1 MPVKYFPALFVFL
14 WATGFIGA
22 GFAMPYAEPFWFM
35 TARFFIA
42 AIILAV
48 WALATGARWPDRR
61 GLVNAAIVG
70 CLIHGI
76 YLSGV
81 FWAVRHGLP
90 AGMTAL
96 VSGLQ
101 PLITTLIA
109 ALFLREVVLPRQ
121 WLGLLIGFCGVALV
135 VAPKFSLSSGGINPA
150 TLSAAL
156 AAVLAISIGTV
167 WQKRFA
173 VKIDLKTGTTVQY
186 IAAGIL
192 TCLLS
197 LGFETQTVIWSGELL
212 FAMVW
217 LVLVLSIGAILLLLI
232 LIGQGEVSKVASFF
246 YLVPGTAAI
255 MAYLLFGE
263 TLTLVQIAG
272 MVLTTFGV
280 ALATLQR
287 TGQKKKPAV

>member
-1 MPVKYFPALFVFL
+1 VEQIMPVKYFPALFVFL

-22 GFAMPYAEPFWFM
+22 GLAMPYAEPFWFM

-42 AIILAV
+42 AIILAI
-48 WALATGARWPDRR
+48 WALATGARWPDKR

-109 ALFLREVVLPRQ
+109 ALFLRETVLPRQ

-156 AAVLAISIGTV
+156 AAVMAISIGTV

-173 VKIDLKTGTTVQY
+173 VKIDLRTGTTVQY

-192 TCLLS
+192 TGLLS
-197 LGFETQTVIWSGELL
+197 LTFETQTVIWSPELL
-212 FAMVW
+212 FAMLW
-217 LVLVLSIGAILLLLI
+217 LVVVLSIGAILLLLI

-280 ALATLQR
+280 ALATLQ
-287 TGQKKKPAV
+287 KKKPAA